1 MIEDWKNLSIN
12 MSFLLTGVFGWFHF
26 GFLMIK
32 DWKNL
37 SINMS
42 FLLNGVF
49 LEQVHH
55 TRTVSGQT
63 HALVFLNNNNN
74 NDDLF

>member
-1 MIEDWKNLSIN
+1 MIEDWKNI
-12 MSFLLTGVFGWFHF
+12 
-26 GFLMIK
+26 
-32 DWKNL
+32 

-63 HALVFLNNNNN
+63 HALVFLKNNNNN
-74 NDDLF
+74 NDLL

>member
-1 MIEDWKNLSIN
+1 MIE
-12 MSFLLTGVFGWFHF
+12 
-26 GFLMIK
+26 

-49 LEQVHH
+49 LEQVDQ

-63 HALVFLNNNNN
+63 HGLVFLNNNN
-74 NDDLF
+74 DLL

>member
-1 MIEDWKNLSIN
+1 
-12 MSFLLTGVFGWFHF
+12 MSFLLNGVFLSEQVYIYILHI
-26 GFLMIK
+26 LYYR
-32 DWKNL
+32 NL
-37 SINMS
+37 SMS

-49 LEQVHH
+49 LEQVDH

-74 NDDLF
+74 DLF

>member
-1 MIEDWKNLSIN
+1 MSFLLNVVFGWFYYGFLMIEDWKNLSIN
-12 MSFLLTGVFGWFHF
+12 MSFLLNV
-26 GFLMIK
+26 
-32 DWKNL
+32 
-37 SINMS
+37 
-42 FLLNGVF
+42 VF
-49 LEQVHH
+49 LEQVDH